1 MSEVL
6 SPEEVDA
13 LLKGVSSGDVSA
25 GGGFGV
31 PESEVT
37 ELDLANPNSV
47 RRNEA
52 PPLDFL
58 NQVLARKLA
67 NNIRPLF
74 KNQGEVAA
82 EPARLCS
89 YADYLAELDRPT
101 SIHHTHSKP
110 LGSDVL
116 FVLHADLILNYVDFY
131 YGGDGLLDGAE
142 PLSRDFTVTE
152 LGVSSRI
159 QNKVER
165 FMIEAWAPVV
175 PLTFDSIGTESNPEF
190 SNFFNPAD
198 VMSASRFTVSLGEKT
213 IGWLDVLVPSSALE
227 PFRRAL
233 QAASQGDQLQKQSR
247 WANAFEAQVRNTEI
261 ELSSVLGS
269 TRINLGEL
277 VKLRIGD
284 ILPLELPET
293 VELTAGSVPLFKGT
307 FGVSNGH
314 NAIRIVERLQS
325 RA

>member
-13 LLKGVSSGDVSA
+13 LLKGVSSGDVAS

-31 PESEVT
+31 PDSEVT
-37 ELDLANPNSV
+37 DLDLTNPDWV
-47 RRNEA
+47 QRDEA

-58 NQVLARKLA
+58 NQVLGRKLA
-67 NNIRPLF
+67 NNIRPLLN
-74 KNQGEVAA
+74 NQAEVTV
-82 EPARLCS
+82 EPARVCS
-89 YADYLAELDRPT
+89 YADYLAELERPT

-110 LGSDVL
+110 LDSDVL
-116 FVLHADLILNYVDFY
+116 FVLNADLILNYVDFY
-131 YGGDGLLDGAE
+131 YGGDGLHEDTE

-152 LGVSSRI
+152 LGVATRL
-159 QNKVER
+159 QKKAER
-165 FMIEAWAPVV
+165 FMIESWEPVV
-175 PLTFDSIGTESNPEF
+175 ALSFDSLGTESNPEF

-198 VMSASRFTVSLGEKT
+198 AMSASRFSVSLGEKT
-213 IGWLDVLVPSSALE
+213 IGWLDILIPKTALD

-233 QAASQGDQLQKQSR
+233 LACSQGDQLQKQSR
-247 WANAFEAQVRNTEI
+247 WANAFEAQIRNTEI
-261 ELSSVLGS
+261 ELSSVLG
-269 TRINLGEL
+269 TARINLGEL

-293 VELTAGSVPLFKGT
+293 VELNAGSVPLFKGT

-314 NAIRIVERLQS
+314 NAIRIVERLQG

>member
-13 LLKGVSSGDVSA
+13 LLKGVSSGDVAS

-31 PESEVT
+31 PESEVRD
-37 ELDLANPNSV
+37 LDFGNLDWS
-47 RRNEA
+47 RQNEA
-52 PPLDFL
+52 PPLEFL

-67 NNIRPLF
+67 NNIRPLL
-74 KNQGEVAA
+74 KNQAEVAA
-82 EPARLCS
+82 ESTRLTP
-89 YADYLAELDRPT
+89 YADYLAELERPT
-101 SIHHTHSKP
+101 SIHHTHAKA

-131 YGGDGLLDGAE
+131 YGGDGLREDAE
-142 PLSRDFTVTE
+142 PLTRDFTVTE

-159 QNKVER
+159 QQKVER
-165 FMIEAWAPVV
+165 FMIEAWEPIVA
-175 PLTFDSIGTESNPEF
+175 LSFDSIGTESNPEF

-198 VMSASRFTVSLGEKT
+198 VISASRFNVTLGDKA
-213 IGWLDVLVPSSALE
+213 IGWIDIIVPNSALN

-233 QAASQGDQLQKQSR
+233 LAASQGDQPQKQTR
-247 WANAFEAQVRNTEI
+247 WAHAFETQVRNTEI
-261 ELSSVLGS
+261 ELSSVLG
-269 TRINLGEL
+269 TATINLGEL

-293 VELTAGSVPLFKGT
+293 VELAAGSVPLFKGT

-314 NAIRIVERLQS
+314 NAIRILERLQG

>member
-13 LLKGVSSGDVSA
+13 LLKGVSSGDVAA

-31 PESEVT
+31 PDTEVT
-37 ELDLANPNSV
+37 ELDLTNPDWV
-47 RRNEA
+47 QRDEA
-52 PPLDFL
+52 PPLEFF
-58 NQVLARKLA
+58 NQVLGRKLVQ
-67 NNIRPLF
+67 NIRPLL
-74 KNQGEVAA
+74 KNQADVTA

-89 YADYLAELDRPT
+89 YADYVAELERPT
-101 SIHHTHSKP
+101 SIHHTHASA
-110 LGSDVL
+110 LDSDVL

-131 YGGDGLLDGAE
+131 YGGDGVHEDTE
-142 PLSRDFTVTE
+142 PLARDFTVTE
-152 LGVSSRI
+152 LGVASRL
-159 QNKVER
+159 QKKAER
-165 FMIEAWAPVV
+165 FLIEAWEPVAA
-175 PLTFDSIGTESNPEF
+175 LSFETLGMESNPEF

-198 VMSASRFTVSLGEKT
+198 VMSASRFTVTLGEQA
-213 IGWLDVLVPSSALE
+213 IGWLDILIPSSALD

-233 QAASQGDQLQKQSR
+233 LAASQGDQLQKQSR
-247 WANAFEAQVRNTEI
+247 WANAFEAQIRNTEV

-293 VELTAGSVPLFKGT
+293 VELNAGSVPLFKGT
-307 FGVSNGH
+307 FGVSNGR
-314 NAIRIVERLQS
+314 NAIRIVERLAGRS
-325 RA
+325 